1 MRLWTRS
8 IAVAWAAA
16 LCACAPELTTSGDC
30 DALVFDGT
38 LEMERDDLDILFVLD
53 ATGRVSRSE
62 QADLIVRVLQ
72 PIVTGHI
79 DAVGSPEIAAFA
91 DVRVAFA
98 AGGLSAGCDE
108 EAAIALDTC
117 GELPFI
123 AFGRYG
129 TPPRPT
135 FAEVE
140 TAVRC
145 AVALDRPR
153 CATHQPF
160 VAAARVLA
168 DSAAEPTGF
177 RRIGAELIVMSVGG
191 VAACDEPSGYLDDR
205 DLLSSLGAHSRYSF
219 AARLCTEADV
229 VDVESNWLASLVGRI
244 VGVCLPRAVRH
255 DDAGLPACEV
265 LETIAWPDP
274 NACSALAALGREPI
288 AVQVDARGH
297 ATCRLRP
304 GSIDGDG
311 VSARDDSGFYVDDR
325 LSSRMYLCGSGGT
338 FLAVTNAAEPLPG
351 STLHVHCL
359 AAASTCE

>member
-1 MRLWTRS
+1 MA
-8 IAVAWAAA
+8 IACAAA

-30 DALVFDGT
+30 DALVFDET

-62 QADLIVRVLQ
+62 QADLVARFVRTV
-72 PIVTGHI
+72 VAGSF
-79 DAVGSPEIAAFA
+79 DGVGPTDGSVSS

-98 AGGLSAGCDE
+98 SGGLGAGCDE

-140 TAVRC
+140 AAVRC
-145 AVALDRPR
+145 AVALDRPL

-160 VAAARVLA
+160 VAAARVFA
-168 DSAAEPTGF
+168 ASVAEPTGF

-205 DLLSSLGAHSRYSF
+205 DLLRSIGASSRYSF

-229 VDVESNWLASLVGRI
+229 VDVEHNWLASLVGRI
-244 VGVCLPRAVRH
+244 IEVCLPRAVRR
-255 DDAGLPACEV
+255 DDAGLPVCEV
-265 LETIAWPDP
+265 LETLAWPDP
-274 NACSALAALGREPI
+274 DACSALAALGREPI
-288 AVQVDARGH
+288 PVQVDARGH

-311 VSARDDSGFYVDDR
+311 VPARDNSGFYVDDR
-325 LSSRMYLCGSGGT
+325 LSSRTFPCGSGGT

-351 STLHVHCL
+351 STLRVHCL

>member
-1 MRLWTRS
+1 MA
-8 IAVAWAAA
+8 IACAAG

-62 QADLIVRVLQ
+62 QAELVVRFLR

-79 DAVGSPEIAAFA
+79 AVGSPEIAPFA
-91 DVRVAFA
+91 DVHVALA
-98 AGGLSAGCDE
+98 SGGVGAGCDE
-108 EAAIALDTC
+108 EAALALETC

-140 TAVRC
+140 AAVRC
-145 AVALDRPR
+145 AVALERPL
-153 CATHQPF
+153 CATHEPF
-160 VAAARVLA
+160 VAAARVFA
-168 DSAAEPTGF
+168 ASAEERNGF
-177 RRIGAELIVMSVGG
+177 RRRGADLVVLSVGG
-191 VAACDEPSGYLDDR
+191 ATACDEPSGYRDDW
-205 DLLSSLGAHSRYSF
+205 DLRSSLDPD
-219 AARLCTEADV
+219 AAYPIVASLCTEADF

-244 VGVCLPRAVRH
+244 IGVCLPRAVRH

-265 LETIAWPDP
+265 LETLAWPDP
-274 NACSALAALGREPI
+274 DACSALAALGREPI
-288 AVQVDARGH
+288 PVQVDARGH

-325 LSSRMYLCGSGGT
+325 LSSRTYLCGSGGT